1 MSKHVGFLYSTAVS
15 LVLVTFCLVYAAVK
29 LEARVEK
36 LEWQARNAQETAE
49 EANARAAYAN
59 RVAMR
64 SLEKQVLEPCLID
77 GDKVAVT
84 ECELDVF
91 GARVCRLNAMPIP

>member
-1 MSKHVGFLYSTAVS
+1 MSKHITYLYAVAVS
-15 LVLVTFCLVYAAVK
+15 LFITSMCLVYAVVK

-36 LEWQARNAQETAE
+36 LEWQAKDAKETAD
-49 EANARAAYAN
+49 EATARAAYAT
-59 RVAMR
+59 RVAKR
-64 SLEKQVLEPCLID
+64 SLEKQILEPCLID
-77 GDKVAVT
+77 GDRVAVT